1 MLVIIGLFFLLDI
14 FLLINTFIIS
24 DEVKQDAITINL
36 SGRQRMLSQR
46 MMKCLLMLE
55 RFKGQTQQA
64 SNLDEL
70 RLTFNQFDSTLSAF
84 RLGGIVENADG
95 KMTHL
100 FALNERDTMQ
110 LAESGESRWQP
121 YRIAVSSL
129 LDADPNLNPAHFDT
143 LLKQAVNIG
152 IERNQSI
159 LKLMNKL
166 TVTLEE
172 NAVHKTNKLHLIQSV
187 MMGLAITSFCIMLL
201 LMRRELRHIN
211 KSKKALNQVI
221 HKINAGLLIY
231 DKRGIVVAANE
242 TAGTIFGYEVFN
254 ELIGKAHHHLVF
266 KRGDE
271 LLGRQKNGSVFP
283 VSSHC
288 SELSADDKDM
298 TLETVA
304 DISLQQS
311 VEASLS
317 KLAYYDALTGL
328 PNRLLFDDRLLQG
341 ILSANRQDTKLALL
355 FVDLNQ
361 FKPVNDTY
369 GHHVGD
375 MLLKEIANRLH
386 QQLRGEDTISRL
398 GGDEFVVLLNS
409 ISSKVDCEMIIH
421 KLLQALRAPFEA
433 DDNILLYPDASIGA
447 CIYPDDGEHDLMVK
461 ADQAM
466 YIAKRD
472 RDRHYAFYSEAG

>member
-1 MLVIIGLFFLLDI
+1 MLVIIGIFFMLDI

-36 SGRQRMLSQR
+36 AGRQRMLSQR

-55 RFKGQTQQA
+55 RLKDHAQQTN
-64 SNLDEL
+64 NLNEL

-95 KMTHL
+95 KMTQIS
-100 FALNERDTMQ
+100 ALSERETMR
-110 LAESGESRWQP
+110 LAEDGESRWQP
-121 YRIAVSSL
+121 YRIAVTAL
-129 LDADPNLNPAHFDT
+129 LDAEADVNQAHFDT
-143 LLKQAVNIG
+143 ALKQAVSMG

-159 LKLMNKL
+159 LALMNKL

-172 NAVHKTNKLHLIQSV
+172 NAVGKTNKLHLIQSM

-201 LMRRELRHIN
+201 LMRRELRRTN
-211 KSKKALNQVI
+211 KSKNALNQVI

-266 KRGDE
+266 KRGE
-271 LLGRQKNGSVFP
+271 QLLGRHKDGSIFP

-288 SELSADDKDM
+288 SEFSADDKDL

-341 ILSANRQDTKLALL
+341 ILSANRQGSKLALL
-355 FVDLNQ
+355 FVDLNR
-361 FKPVNDTY
+361 FKSVNDTY

-386 QQLRGEDTISRL
+386 QQLREEDTISRL
-398 GGDEFVVLLNS
+398 GGDEFVVLLTSINS
-409 ISSKVDCEMIIH
+409 KEDCEMIIH
-421 KLLQALRAPFEA
+421 KLLQALRAPFEV
-433 DDNILLYPDASIGA
+433 DTILLYPDASIGA

-472 RDRHYAFYSEAG
+472 TDKHYAFYSGAD

>member
-1 MLVIIGLFFLLDI
+1 MVVIIGLFFLLDI
-14 FLLINTFIIS
+14 SLLINTFIIS

-46 MMKCLLMLE
+46 MMKCLLMLD
-55 RFKGQTQQA
+55 RFKDPQQKTD
-64 SNLDEL
+64 NLNEL
-70 RLTFNQFDSTLSAF
+70 RLTFDLFDSTLTAF
-84 RLGGIVENADG
+84 RKGGTVQNADG
-95 KMTHL
+95 KVTDIP
-100 FALNERDTMQ
+100 ALSAPDTMQ
-110 LAESGESRWQP
+110 LAEDSESRWQP
-121 YRIAVSSL
+121 YRIAVTSL
-129 LDADPNLNPAHFDT
+129 LDAGADANQAHFDA
-143 LLKQAVNIG
+143 LLAQAVNLG

-159 LKLMNKL
+159 LTLMNTL
-166 TVTLEE
+166 TVTLEK
-172 NAVHKTNKLHLIQSV
+172 NAVNNTNRLHLIQSL
-187 MMGLAITSFCIMLL
+187 MMGLAIASFSLMML
-201 LMRRELRHIN
+201 LMRRELNYIN

-231 DKRGIVVAANE
+231 DERGIVVAANE
-242 TAGTIFGYEVFN
+242 TAGTIFGFKVFN

-266 KRGDE
+266 KRGNQM
-271 LLGRQKNGSVFP
+271 LGRHEDGSVFP

-288 SELSADDKDM
+288 RELSADDKDM

-311 VEASLS
+311 VEESLS

-341 ILSANRQDTKLALL
+341 ILSTNRQASKLALL
-355 FVDLNQ
+355 FVDLNE
-361 FKPVNDTY
+361 FKSVNDTH

-386 QQLRGEDTISRL
+386 QQLREEDTISRL
-398 GGDEFVVLLNS
+398 GGDEFIVLLTS
-409 ISSKVDCEMIIH
+409 ISSKEDCEMIIH
-421 KLLQALRAPFEA
+421 KLLQALRAPFEI
-433 DDNILLYPDASIGA
+433 DTIVLHPDASIGA

-472 RDRHYAFYSEAG
+472 TDKHYAFYSAPD

>member
-1 MLVIIGLFFLLDI
+1 MLVIIGLFFTLDI

-24 DEVKQDAITINL
+24 DQVKQDAITINL

-46 MMKCLLMLE
+46 MMKCLLMLD
-55 RFKGQTQQA
+55 RFKDEQQRIN
-64 SNLDEL
+64 NLNEL

-84 RLGGIVENADG
+84 RLGGTVENADG
-95 KMTHL
+95 KMTRL
-100 FALNERDTMQ
+100 TALSGRDTMQ
-110 LAESGESRWQP
+110 LAEDGESQWQP
-121 YRIAVSSL
+121 YRIAVTSL
-129 LDADPNLNPAHFDT
+129 LAAEADVNPAHFDT
-143 LLKQAVNIG
+143 LLKQAVSIG

-166 TVTLEE
+166 TVALEE
-172 NAVHKTNKLHLIQSV
+172 NAVRKTNQLHLIQSL

-201 LMRRELRHIN
+201 LMRRELSHIN
-211 KSKKALNQVI
+211 KSKNALNQVI

-231 DKRGIVVAANE
+231 DERGIVVAANK
-242 TAGTIFGYEVFN
+242 TAGTIFGFKVFN

-266 KRGDE
+266 KRGNQ
-271 LLGRQKNGSVFP
+271 LLGRHQDGSVFP

-311 VEASLS
+311 VEESLS

-341 ILSANRQDTKLALL
+341 ILSANRQGSKLALL
-355 FVDLNQ
+355 FVDLNE

-386 QQLRGEDTISRL
+386 QQLREEDTISRL
-398 GGDEFVVLLNS
+398 GGDEFVVLLTS
-409 ISSKVDCEMIIH
+409 ITSKEDCEMIIH
-421 KLLQALRAPFEA
+421 KLLQALRAPFEV
-433 DDNILLYPDASIGA
+433 DTVLLYPDASIGA
-447 CIYPDDGEHDLMVK
+447 CIYPDDGEQDLMVK

-472 RDRHYAFYSEAG
+472 KDKHYAFYSQAD

>member
-1 MLVIIGLFFLLDI
+1 MVAIIGLFFLLDI
-14 FLLINTFIIS
+14 SLLINTFIIS

-46 MMKCLLMLE
+46 MMKCLLMLD
-55 RFKGQTQQA
+55 RFKDPQQKTN
-64 SNLDEL
+64 NLNEL
-70 RLTFNQFDSTLSAF
+70 RLTFNLFDSTLNAF
-84 RLGGIVENADG
+84 RKGGTVQNADG
-95 KMTHL
+95 KVTNIP
-100 FALNERDTMQ
+100 ALSAPGTMQ
-110 LAESGESRWQP
+110 LAEDSESRWQP
-121 YRIAVSSL
+121 YRIAVISL
-129 LDADPNLNPAHFDT
+129 LDAGADANQAHFDA
-143 LLKQAVNIG
+143 LLAKAVNLG

-159 LKLMNKL
+159 LALMNTL
-166 TVTLEE
+166 TVTLEK
-172 NAVHKTNKLHLIQSV
+172 NAVRKTNQLHLIQSL
-187 MMGLAITSFCIMLL
+187 MMGLAIASFSLMML
-201 LMRRELRHIN
+201 LMRRELNYIN

-242 TAGTIFGYEVFN
+242 TAGTIFGFKMFN

-266 KRGDE
+266 KRGNQM
-271 LLGRQKNGSVFP
+271 LGRHQDGSVFP

-288 SELSADDKDM
+288 RELSADDKDM

-311 VEASLS
+311 VEESLS

-341 ILSANRQDTKLALL
+341 IISTNRQASKLALL
-355 FVDLNQ
+355 FVDLNE
-361 FKPVNDTY
+361 FKSVNDTH

-386 QQLRGEDTISRL
+386 QQLREEDTISRL

-409 ISSKVDCEMIIH
+409 ISSKEDCEMIIH
-421 KLLQALRAPFEA
+421 KLLQALRAPFEI
-433 DDNILLYPDASIGA
+433 DTIVLHPDASIGA
-447 CIYPDDGEHDLMVK
+447 CIYPDDGEEDLMVK

-466 YIAKRD
+466 YVAKRD
-472 RDRHYAFYSEAG
+472 TDKHYAFYSKLE